1 MLTKAELEFL
11 KLLKSKLQA
20 NRNDASFQTQWSQ
33 EDLEF
38 LCQKIQWML
47 RFKRKYR
54 KFTKAEHALS
64 REVAKTFRM
73 TFLQR
78 SKNPIRNARTARSRA
93 WSEGRIRVKKKVRFR
108 PTPTECVPKLVR
120 LSAENR
126 CDTKSILKIN
136 RRQSNNL

>member
-1 MLTKAELEFL
+1 ML
-11 KLLKSKLQA
+11 Q
-20 NRNDASFQTQWSQ
+20 
-33 EDLEF
+33 
-38 LCQKIQWML
+38 
-47 RFKRKYR
+47 FKRKYR

-93 WSEGRIRVKKKVRFR
+93 WSEERIRVKKKVRFR

-126 CDTKSILKIN
+126 CTKSILKIY